1 MHGLLKYCVSPS
13 SFVLVLSGMANVS
26 LLFDP
31 MGLGNDNE
39 LVDVSLATATQEPAV
54 EGNPNLSVSVHS
66 ATKGGADVSKSSS
79 VSASSLSGM
88 CMHCMC
94 NSCLH
99 IHTYIHTYIRT
110 VSIQNLSL

>member
-1 MHGLLKYCVSPS
+1 MHGLLKYCIFP
-13 SFVLVLSGMANVS
+13 LVVSGMANVS

-31 MGLGNDNE
+31 MGLGNDEE

-54 EGNPNLSVSVHS
+54 EENPNLSVSVHS

-99 IHTYIHTYIRT
+99 IHTHTYICTYIRT
-110 VSIQNLSL
+110 VSIKNLSL